1 MKREEL
7 KAKLDEL
14 ANSIVTDPA
23 RLKEF
28 TKQWSNGFRGYSMNN
43 YLLASAQRPGF
54 TLLAGFNTWKQKDR
68 YIKKGEKAIWIIA
81 PMSYKK
87 QPLEVNSFDDERDE
101 TVEFIYF
108 RPVPVFDV
116 SQTDGKPIEIG
127 CPGMV
132 TSTKVDFE
140 KLSKLPSVPVR
151 VQPAAFSNGYTNGEE
166 IVITEKENKAAM
178 AATLIH
184 EWAHIELNHVGITA
198 HNDTI
203 PRDIKELE
211 AEAVSYIVCSFIGI
225 ENKKS
230 ALYLG
235 NWSATKDK
243 LTNQGARILK
253 TAEGIIRKITKR

>member
-7 KAKLDEL
+7 KARLDEL
-14 ANSIVTDPA
+14 ANSIVTDPE

-43 YLLASAQRPGF
+43 YLLASAQRPDF
-54 TLLAGFNTWKQKDR
+54 TLLAGYNTWKKKDR
-68 YIKKGEKAIWIIA
+68 HIKKGEKAIWIIA
-81 PMSYKK
+81 PMSYKR
-87 QPLEVNSFDDERDE
+87 QPLEVNSLSNERDE
-101 TVEFIYF
+101 SVEFIYF

-116 SQTDGKPIEIG
+116 RQTEGKPVEIG
-127 CPGMV
+127 CPGFI
-132 TSTKVDFE
+132 TSAEVDFE
-140 KLSKLPSVPVR
+140 TIAKFAPVPVR
-151 VQPAAFSNGYTNGEE
+151 VQPAAFSNGYTDGEE
-166 IVITEKENKAAM
+166 IVVTEKENKAAM

-184 EWAHIELNHVGITA
+184 EWAHIELNHVGITT
-198 HNDTI
+198 HTDTI

-211 AEAVSYIVCSFIGI
+211 AEAVSYIVCSFLGI

-253 TAEGIIRKITKR
+253 TSEKIIRKMSKG